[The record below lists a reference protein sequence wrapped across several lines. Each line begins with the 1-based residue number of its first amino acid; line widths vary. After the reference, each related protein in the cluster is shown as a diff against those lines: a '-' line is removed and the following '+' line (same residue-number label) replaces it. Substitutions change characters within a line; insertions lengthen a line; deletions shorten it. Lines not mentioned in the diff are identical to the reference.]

1 MFDRYLMLLEQNRI
15 NQVDKDPRN
24 DNEKK
29 MKSLVEQTSFS
40 LINCSLFWVF
50 SVSGRKKLDEVDE
63 DAGFSTM
70 TSGVELNMGGSCWWL
85 VRFNEGEWENKSK
98 SFIMWFEKK
107 NLFCFACK

>member
-40 LINCSLFWVF
+40 LINCSLF
-50 SVSGRKKLDEVDE
+50 
-63 DAGFSTM
+63 
-70 TSGVELNMGGSCWWL
+70 
-85 VRFNEGEWENKSK
+85 
-98 SFIMWFEKK
+98 
-107 NLFCFACK
+107 